1 MEIRINIDR
10 LQWQFFLINSHNKS
24 GPCRIR
30 TILDRLKQT
39 IISLQNNMQSRIRTG
54 VPTTHQSADI
64 WLCIWACCRSAC
76 MSVGWE
82 EKETLSLQSASYK
95 KELCNL
101 RHNINLL
108 HILRGKKALINL
120 RMNFYRR
127 YILID
132 IFESRRL
139 LSRNDTF
146 YFLGQIDLI
155 FDLYIELA
163 PYINF
168 FKHNTNSYHQ
178 NRINDQRIY
187 SKHIKRNP

>member
-1 MEIRINIDR
+1 MVMHMGMLSQCIYV
-10 LQWQFFLINSHNKS
+10 
-24 GPCRIR
+24 C
-30 TILDRLKQT
+30 
-39 IISLQNNMQSRIRTG
+39 G
-54 VPTTHQSADI
+54 VRREGNLVPS
-64 WLCIWACCRSAC
+64 
-76 MSVGWE
+76 
-82 EKETLSLQSASYK
+82 SASYK

-101 RHNINLL
+101 RHNVNLL

-120 RMNFYRR
+120 RMNLYRG

-139 LSRNDTF
+139 LHRNGTF

-155 FDLYIELA
+155 FDLYVDLA

-168 FKHNTNSYHQ
+168 FKHNTNSYHR